1 MRIPKFRLF
10 LVLLLLAAVVAG
22 WRGVYPVPLKTAF
35 GGGGEQVTDTSIL
48 DNYAVEFE
56 LTADGALT
64 STELLDVEFT
74 QYGKHGIYRIF
85 DTQDAQYSNVQH
97 PVDVLKVDRKEGGNW
112 IPEPY
117 EVTQNGGGTM
127 TIRIGSPYRTFEPG
141 TQRYRIVSAT
151 DNAITKPK
159 EGPEGAASQWYWD
172 VVGSGWAMP
181 MRAVQV
187 KTQMPPTVEPPA
199 CEASVPCQIDDIAG
213 G

>member
-141 TQRYRIVSAT
+141 TSGTASSRQPTTRSPS
-151 DNAITKPK
+151 PK
-159 EGPEGAASQWYWD
+159 KDRKAPPP
-172 VVGSGWAMP
+172 SGTGTWSD
-181 MRAVQV
+181 
-187 KTQMPPTVEPPA
+187 PA
-199 CEASVPCQIDDIAG
+199 GRCPCALCR
-213 G
+213 